1 MRDVNDSIE
10 DAYQLYKYTKH
21 LSSKVNIIE
30 YNPVEGLNFKKSS
43 FEKTEKFIAY
53 LIKKGVNVSLRRS
66 RGKDIN
72 AACGQ
77 LANKN

>member
-1 MRDVNDSIE
+1 MININVSTSNIFGFKT
-10 DAYQLYKYTKH
+10 DAF
-21 LSSKVNIIE
+21 VIG
-30 YNPVEGLNFKKSS
+30 V
-43 FEKTEKFIAY
+43 FEKTEKFIGY
-53 LIKKGVNVSLRRS
+53 LLKKGVNVSLRRS